1 MRRPWKASGLLV
13 LVCAAATGC
22 LFRGSDSRSAGW
34 YDRVRAMTGSGPA
47 IRTVLIERPA
57 GDPFLSRGLWASAG
71 KPLTHEQSALLARN
85 GLRVGVLTGMVP
97 GEFEQLITSEHATI
111 NPMHR
116 TLQPNKPK
124 VVPVNGPLE
133 RCSYRAFHDL
143 AADPTP
149 VELAAAECGLS
160 VTARPGEGDRVT
172 LVCEPQVQHGD
183 KQAWLKPSADG
194 TEFTRRDAKP
204 LEAFPTLGFEVT
216 LGPQDYL
223 VVGPADEPADTLGQA
238 FFYAATENRA
248 RQRVLVIRALGGP
261 AVAAKPEP
269 TPR

>member
-1 MRRPWKASGLLV
+1 
-13 LVCAAATGC
+13 
-22 LFRGSDSRSAGW
+22 
-34 YDRVRAMTGSGPA
+34 MTGSGLA
-47 IRTVLIERPA
+47 IRTVLIEQPA
-57 GDPFLSRGLWASAG
+57 GDPFLSRGLWKSAG
-71 KPLTHEQSALLARN
+71 QPLPHEQSALLARN

-97 GEFEQLITSEHATI
+97 GEFEQLITTAAVS
-111 NPMHR
+111 PMHR
-116 TLQPNKPK
+116 TMQPQKPK
-124 VVPVNGPLE
+124 VVPVNGPLD
-133 RCSYRAFHDL
+133 RCSYQAFHDL

-149 VELAAAECGLS
+149 AELISAECGLS

-204 LEAFPTLGFEVT
+204 LESFPTLSFEVT

-223 VVGPADEPADTLGQA
+223 VIGAADDSTSTLGQA
-238 FFYAATENRA
+238 FFYTATENRA
-248 RQRVLVIRALGGP
+248 RQRVLVIRALRGP
-261 AVAAKPEP
+261 AAAARPEP

>member
-1 MRRPWKASGLLV
+1 MRRPGKASGLIV

-34 YDRVRAMTGSGPA
+34 YDRVRAMAGTGLA
-47 IRTVLIERPA
+47 IRTVLVERPA
-57 GDPFLSRGLWASAG
+57 GDPYLSRGLWASGG
-71 KPLTHEQSALLARN
+71 KPLPHEQSALLARN

-97 GEFEQLITSEHATI
+97 GEFDHLITSEHTAV

-116 TLQPNKPK
+116 TMQPNKPK
-124 VVPVNGPLE
+124 VVPVNGPLD
-133 RCSYRAFHDL
+133 RCAYRAVHDL
-143 AADPTP
+143 AADPVR
-149 VELAAAECGLS
+149 VELGGAECGLS
-160 VTARPGEGDRVT
+160 VTTTPGEGDRVT
-172 LVCEPQVQHGD
+172 LICEPQVQHGD

-204 LEAFPTLGFEVT
+204 LESFPTLSFEVT

-223 VVGPADEPADTLGQA
+223 LIGPTEDPVDTLGQT
-238 FFYAATENRA
+238 FFYTATEDRA
-248 RQRVLVIRALGGP
+248 RQRVLVIRAFRGP
-261 AVAAKPEP
+261 AAAVKPEP